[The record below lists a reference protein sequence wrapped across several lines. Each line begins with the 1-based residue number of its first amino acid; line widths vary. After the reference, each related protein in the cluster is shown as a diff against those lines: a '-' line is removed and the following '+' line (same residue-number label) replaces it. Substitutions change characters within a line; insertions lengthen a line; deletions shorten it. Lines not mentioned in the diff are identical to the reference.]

1 MKRRRRFLPDHKG
14 RGILAKNIMKGANP
28 DRWLAPAEAFARAGE
43 ICLRL
48 RLGADNSLLAPEE
61 HYRTDW
67 AYAPYRDRW
76 DEIGAVFDRL
86 FA

>member
-1 MKRRRRFLPDHKG
+1 M
-14 RGILAKNIMKGANP
+14 RGASP

-43 ICLRL
+43 IWLHMRL
-48 RLGADNSLLAPEE
+48 DGAENSLLSDGG
-61 HYRTDW
+61 HSGTDC

-76 DEIGAVFDRL
+76 NEIRTVFDRL